1 MDGLEDRRK
10 IIMAQPFF
18 RGNYGSALGRVD
30 TRPIIEAGRAQ
41 GQMFA
46 NLGGQIGNM
55 IQQYGLNK
63 QKREEAEAVFQA
75 DFGRVMQNPE
85 QLASMQ
91 ADPVIGPTLK
101 RIQEGKGNMSDFDKY
116 NAFRAADKEAEL
128 DTLRTEQIK
137 LQGIAQTLL
146 NENRRLDN
154 ELARDTLGDK
164 KRTVRGQADIA
175 QAAGDYASIKEQAG
189 LANLQA
195 RTAGT
200 IQDTEQSE
208 EMFPL
213 EKQNIESLIRSR
225 DLSTFYTALGMSGKT
240 IPDLEKRFSEIS
252 SLLEKNDSSPIKV
265 RTKGGLLSSGEE
277 KTITFEEYKKN
288 PDEYAP
294 LTSERIQTLQANEKR
309 LVKEQTEAILNT
321 PLVAK
326 NTETGEEIR
335 VTLADK
341 LAYDKELA
349 DAEAARAEQIEEQ
362 REANVRKNTMFGRTD
377 NRLMGQPKF

>member
-1 MDGLEDRRK
+1 
-10 IIMAQPFF
+10 MAQPFF

-30 TRPIIEAGRAQ
+30 TRPIVEAGRAQ

-63 QKREEAEAVFQA
+63 QKRDKAEAVFQA

-154 ELARDTLGDK
+154 ELARDTMGDRK
-164 KRTVRGQADIA
+164 TIVKGQAGIA
-175 QAAGDYASIKEQAG
+175 QAAGDYAPTEKQAG

-195 RTAGT
+195 RTAAT
-200 IQDTEQSE
+200 IQDTKQSE

-213 EKQNIESLIRSR
+213 EMENIKSLIRSR
-225 DLSTFYTALGMSGKT
+225 DLNSFYTALGMSGKT
-240 IPDLEKRFSEIS
+240 IPDLEKRFSVIS

-277 KTITFEEYKKN
+277 KTITFGEYKKN

-294 LTSERIQTLQANEKR
+294 LTNKRIQALEANEAR
-309 LVKEQTEAILNT
+309 LVQEQTDAILNT

-326 NTETGEEIR
+326 DTETGEEIPI
-335 VTLADK
+335 TLADK
-341 LAYDKELA
+341 LAFDKELA

-362 REANVRKNTMFGRTD
+362 REANIRKNTMFGRTD

>member
-1 MDGLEDRRK
+1 
-10 IIMAQPFF
+10 MAQPFF
-18 RGNYGSALGRVD
+18 KGNYGSALGRVD

-63 QKREEAEAVFQA
+63 QKRDEAEAVFQA

-116 NAFRAADKEAEL
+116 NAFRAADKQAEL

-154 ELARDTLGDK
+154 ELARDTLGDR
-164 KRTVRGQADIA
+164 KRIVTGQANIT
-175 QAAGDYASIKEQAG
+175 QAAGEYAPTKEQAG

-195 RTAGT
+195 RTAST
-200 IQDTEQSE
+200 IQGTKQSE

-213 EKQNIESLIRSR
+213 EMENIKSLIRSR
-225 DLSTFYTALGMSGKT
+225 DLNSFYTALGMSGKT
-240 IPDLEKRFSEIS
+240 MPDLEKRFSEIS
-252 SLLEKNDSSPIKV
+252 TLIDKNNNSPIKV
-265 RTKGGLLSSGEE
+265 KTKGGLFGSGEE

-294 LTSERIQTLQANEKR
+294 LTSKRIQTLEANEAR
-309 LVKEQTEAILNT
+309 LVQEQTEAMLNT
-321 PLVAK
+321 PMKAK
-326 NTETGEEIR
+326 DTETGEEIDT
-335 VTLADK
+335 TLADAM
-341 LAYDKELA
+341 AYNQQLA
-349 DAEAARAEQIEEQ
+349 DAEAARAKQIEEQ
-362 REANVRKNTMFGRTD
+362 REANIRKNTMFGRTD
-377 NRLMGQPKF
+377 NRLIGQPKF

>member
-1 MDGLEDRRK
+1 
-10 IIMAQPFF
+10 MAQPFF

-116 NAFRAADKEAEL
+116 NAFRAADKQAEL

-154 ELARDTLGDK
+154 EFNRVTMGDR
-164 KRTVRGQADIA
+164 KRTVKGQADIA
-175 QAAGDYASIKEQAG
+175 QAAGEYAHEQQQADLAG
-189 LANLQA
+189 QIT
-195 RTAGT
+195 RTAATKQT
-200 IQDTEQSE
+200 IQQGE

-213 EKQNIESLIRSR
+213 EMENIKSLIRSR
-225 DLSTFYTALGMSGKT
+225 DLNSFYTALGMSGKT
-240 IPDLEKRFSEIS
+240 MPDLEKRFSEIS
-252 SLLEKNDSSPIKV
+252 TLLDKNNSSLIKV
-265 RTKGGLLSSGEE
+265 KTKGALGGTFGGGEE
-277 KTITFEEYKKN
+277 VQITFEEYKKN
-288 PDEYAP
+288 QDEYAP
-294 LTSERIQTLQANEKR
+294 LTSKRIQALQANEAR

-326 NTETGEEIR
+326 DTETGEEIPI
-335 VTLADK
+335 TLADK
-341 LAYDKELA
+341 LAFDKELA

>member
-1 MDGLEDRRK
+1 
-10 IIMAQPFF
+10 MAQPFF

-41 GQMFA
+41 GQMLA

-116 NAFRAADKEAEL
+116 NAFRAADKQAEL

-146 NENRRLDN
+146 NENRRLNN
-154 ELARDTLGDK
+154 EFDRDTSGDRK
-164 KRTVRGQADIA
+164 KIVKGQANIT
-175 QAAGDYASIKEQAG
+175 QAAGDYAPTKEQAG

-195 RTAGT
+195 RTAAT

-225 DLSTFYTALGMSGKT
+225 DLNSFYTALGMSGKT
-240 IPDLEKRFSEIS
+240 MPDLEKRFSEIS
-252 SLLEKNDSSPIKV
+252 SLLKNNDSSPIKV
-265 RTKGGLLSSGEE
+265 RTKGGLLSSGKEE
-277 KTITFEEYKKN
+277 TITFGEYKKN

-294 LTSERIQTLQANEKR
+294 LTSKRIQTLEANEAR
-309 LVKEQTEAILNT
+309 LIQEQTDALLNT
-321 PLVAK
+321 PMKAK
-326 NTETGEEIR
+326 DTETGEEIDT
-335 VTLADK
+335 TLADI
-341 LAYDKELA
+341 LAFE
-349 DAEAARAEQIEEQ
+349 AER
-362 REANVRKNTMFGRTD
+362 
-377 NRLMGQPKF
+377 NRLLQLQQNRPSTPAYTTLEQQLGRRR

>member
-1 MDGLEDRRK
+1 
-10 IIMAQPFF
+10 MAQPFF

-63 QKREEAEAVFQA
+63 QKRDKAEAVFQA

-154 ELARDTLGDK
+154 ELARDTMGDRK
-164 KRTVRGQADIA
+164 KTVKGQANIA
-175 QAAGDYASIKEQAG
+175 QAAGDYAHEQQQADLAG
-189 LANLQA
+189 KIT
-195 RTAGT
+195 RTAAT
-200 IQDTEQSE
+200 TQAIQQGE

-213 EKQNIESLIRSR
+213 EMENIKSLIRSR
-225 DLSTFYTALGMSGKT
+225 DLNSFYTALGMSGKT
-240 IPDLEKRFSEIS
+240 MPDLEKRFSEIS
-252 SLLEKNDSSPIKV
+252 TLIDKNDNSLIKV
-265 RTKGGLLSSGEE
+265 KTKGALGGTFGGGEE
-277 KTITFEEYKKN
+277 VQITFKEYKEN
-288 PDEYAP
+288 RDDYAP
-294 LTSERIQTLQANEKR
+294 LTNNRIQTLEANEAR
-309 LVKEQTEAILNT
+309 LVQEQTDAMLNT
-321 PLVAK
+321 PMKAK
-326 NTETGEEIR
+326 DTETGEEIDT
-335 VTLADK
+335 TLADIVA
-341 LAYDKELA
+341 L
-349 DAEAARAEQIEEQ
+349 EAKR
-362 REANVRKNTMFGRTD
+362 
-377 NRLMGQPKF
+377 NRLLQLQQNRPSTPAYTTLEQQLGRRR